1 MLADSSSTETL
12 QRFVFRML
20 RSARLDGAMFRSL
33 RDDSSATRQA
43 VVTLALA
50 GLCFGLGFAVSLGA
64 DLSGVLLSGAV
75 GIGAGI
81 LLGFVWLTL
90 TYLVVTKL
98 FKGAS
103 SYWGLGRPV
112 FFATSPGLIFLL
124 MMIPDTVVSEVFR
137 VIGLV
142 WITTSIIIAVKN
154 SVGFDGQRSLVTFII
169 VSIILI
175 IAYGLLTSI

>member
-1 MLADSSSTETL
+1 
-12 QRFVFRML
+12 
-20 RSARLDGAMFRSL
+20 
-33 RDDSSATRQA
+33 
-43 VVTLALA
+43 VTLALA

-64 DLSGVLLSGAV
+64 DLLGVLLGGAV

-81 LLGFVWLTL
+81 LLGFTWLTL

-103 SYWGLGRPV
+103 SYWSLGRPI
-112 FFATSPGLIFLL
+112 FFATSPGLVFLL
-124 MMIPDTVVSEVFR
+124 MMIPDSVVSEIFR

-142 WITTSIIIAVKN
+142 WITIAIVIAVKN
-154 SVGFDGQRSLVTFII
+154 SMGFDSQRSLVTFII